1 MKGSTVRKGDS
12 NKMKK
17 IYECPQVSV
26 VKFESDAV
34 MLVSGVDDGYGTLG
48 TGQLKSGKG
57 YKLKS

>member
-1 MKGSTVRKGDS
+1 MKRS
-12 NKMKK
+12 
-17 IYECPQVSV
+17 YECPQVTV

-48 TGQLKSGKG
+48 DAQLKKG

>member
-34 MLVSGVDDGYGTLG
+34 MLVSGVDDGYGKLG
-48 TGQLKSGKG
+48 SLKVKKDALKS
-57 YKLKS
+57 

>member
-1 MKGSTVRKGDS
+1 MKGNTVRKGDS

-17 IYECPQVSV
+17 NYECPQVSV

-48 TGQLKSGKG
+48 NAQLKKG